1 MSNPIVV
8 LFIPDSFSSLKWS
21 FHPHSGHITM
31 PLRRGG
37 VHTINL
43 RALQG
48 VVQGFPRPQGEG
60 VVRVLDGIDLHIEKL
75 EHLHAFGPLGGG
87 SIHGPYWFI
96 MFGKGEL

>member
-1 MSNPIVV
+1 VTKEPQHNAHGEALGFVA
-8 LFIPDSFSSLKWS
+8 
-21 FHPHSGHITM
+21 HP
-31 PLRRGG
+31 
-37 VHTINL
+37 NL